1 MGGRVGSIQSVI
13 EQLLGGAQEEVA
25 IAAYSIRSSADL
37 LMDWMEAAL
46 ARGVK
51 VVMVVNRIPEQASDV
66 VARLEAIARKYE
78 WLALYS
84 FTGDGQG
91 QLHAK
96 LIVVDRRTALI
107 GSSNLS
113 RHGLLDNHE
122 MAVLTT
128 GDPAETAARALDS
141 LLASTLVTRY
151 PASVNH
157 L

>member
-1 MGGRVGSIQSVI
+1 MGGRVGSIQSVL
-13 EQLLGGAQEEVA
+13 EQLLRGAQEEVA

-37 LMDWMEAAL
+37 VLDWMEAAL

-51 VVMVVNRIPEQASDV
+51 VAMVVNRIPEQASDV
-66 VARLEAIARKYE
+66 VARLEGMARKHQ
-78 WLALYS
+78 WLSLYS
-84 FTGDGQG
+84 FTADGHG

-96 LIVVDRRTALI
+96 LVVVDRRTALI

-128 GDPAETAARALDS
+128 GDPAETAAGAFDA

-151 PASVNH
+151 PAGM
-157 L
+157 